1 MTIFDRVPL
10 ADLRGRTSEKWR
22 RYPADVLPLW
32 VAEMDVPVADVVLR
46 AVHDAVSAGDT
57 GYHEGHALAEAFAA
71 FAERRW
77 GWPVDPARTRL
88 VPDVM
93 VGVAEVVQLVTGP
106 GDAVVISP
114 PVYPPFTTFVEHAG
128 RRVEH
133 APLGAD
139 GRLDLATLDAAFA
152 RATTGGG
159 RAAYLLCHPQNP
171 TGALHTA
178 DELAAVGELAA
189 RHGVQVVADEIHA
202 PLVLDGTF
210 VPTAS
215 VLPGA
220 IALHSAS
227 KAFNIAGLRAAIAVP
242 GPEADLAALP
252 AVVGD
257 GVSHV
262 AAIAQTAAYRDGDAY
277 LDEVV
282 DGLRANVATVRGL
295 LAEQVP
301 AVAWRPPAATY
312 FAWLDLRALT
322 DDADPARALLHRG
335 RLAVNPGRTFGPGG
349 DGHVRLNLAA
359 STEVLTE
366 AVRRV
371 AATFA

>member
-10 ADLRGRTSEKWR
+10 SDLRRRTSEKWR

-32 VAEMDVPVADVVLR
+32 VAEMDVPVADVVVR
-46 AVHDAVSAGDT
+46 AVHDALTAGDT
-57 GYHEGHALAEAFAA
+57 GYHEGSALAEALAEFAA
-71 FAERRW
+71 KRW
-77 GWPVDPARTRL
+77 AWQVDPGRVRL

-93 VGVAEVVQLVTGP
+93 QGIAEVVRVVTGP
-106 GDAVVISP
+106 GDAVVINP
-114 PVYPPFTTFVEHAG
+114 PVYPPFTSFVEHAG

-139 GRLDLATLDAAFA
+139 GRLDLAQLDAAFA
-152 RATTGGG
+152 RATAGGG
-159 RAAYLLCHPQNP
+159 RAAYLLCHPHNP
-171 TGALHTA
+171 TAALHTR

-202 PLVLDGTF
+202 PVVLDGEF
-210 VPTAS
+210 VPTTT
-215 VLPGA
+215 VVPGA

-227 KAFNIAGLRAAIAVP
+227 KAFNLAGLRAAVVVP
-242 GPEADLAALP
+242 GPDADVAGISPVLA
-252 AVVGD
+252 D

-262 AAIAQTAAYRDGDAY
+262 AAIAQVAAYRDGGAY
-277 LDEVV
+277 LDEVL
-282 DGLRANVATVRGL
+282 DGLRANVTTLQSL
-295 LAEQVP
+295 LASQVP

-312 FAWLDLRALT
+312 FAWLDLGSIT
-322 DDADPARALLHRG
+322 DDPDPARALLARG
-335 RLAVNPGRTFGPGG
+335 RLAVNRGPSFGPGG
-349 DGHVRLNLAA
+349 EHHVRLNLAA

-366 AVRRV
+366 AVRRI